1 MQIVLDVK
9 PSYYEQIMGVLQS
22 LDPRFFN
29 KIETDEQS
37 LYIQNKRYLEQELRE
52 LDNGKANMISE
63 EEFWAS
69 IDEALTNFK

>member
-69 IDEALTNFK
+69 TDEALTNFK

>member
-29 KIETDEQS
+29 KIETDDS
-37 LYIQNKRYLEQELRE
+37 SVYSQNKRYLMQELNE
-52 LDNGKANMISE
+52 IDSEKATMISE
-63 EEFWAS
+63 EYFWISTEF
-69 IDEALTNFK
+69 DF

>member
-9 PSYYEQIMGVLQS
+9 PNYYEQIMGVLQS

-29 KIETDEQS
+29 KIETDDTS
-37 LYIQNKRYLEQELRE
+37 VYSQNKKYLMQELSE
-52 LDNGKANMISE
+52 IDSGKAVMISE

-69 IDEALTNFK
+69 TDNVISNLK

>member
-9 PSYYEQIMGVLQS
+9 PSYYQQIMGVLQS

-29 KIETDEQS
+29 KIETEDTS
-37 LYIQNKRYLEQELRE
+37 VFAQNRNFLAQELNE
-52 LDNGKANMISE
+52 LENGKATLISE

-69 IDEALTNFK
+69 TDETLADLK

>member
-9 PSYYEQIMGVLQS
+9 PNYYEQIMGVLQS

-29 KIETDEQS
+29 KIETDDTS
-37 LYIQNKRYLEQELRE
+37 VYSQNKKYLMQELNE
-52 LDNGKANMISE
+52 IESGKAVMISE

-69 IDEALTNFK
+69 TDNVISNLK

>member
-29 KIETDEQS
+29 KIETDVTS
-37 LYIQNKRYLEQELRE
+37 VYSQNKRYLVQELNE
-52 LDNGKANMISE
+52 MDSEKSTMISE
-63 EEFWAS
+63 EDFWVS
-69 IDEALTNFK
+69 TDEVLANLK

>member
-9 PSYYEQIMGVLQS
+9 PSYYQQIMGVLQS

-29 KIETDEQS
+29 KIETDNTS
-37 LYIQNKRYLEQELRE
+37 LYSQNQTYLAQELGE
-52 LDNGKANMISE
+52 IESANAKMISE

-69 IDEALTNFK
+69 TDEVLSNLK